1 VAAGIGAIAHG
12 TDIAG
17 SIRYP
22 AYACGVHGLRPT
34 PGRVAAWN
42 ASMPDRLM
50 DAALTA
56 VSGPLARSVADL
68 RLAMTAMARPDSA
81 DPLSVPVPFKDA
93 AFPPLPKR
101 AALCV
106 RPDGMATVP
115 EVEAA
120 LREAALALQER
131 GWTVV
136 ETPPPPLAE
145 AARLQWFLW
154 LAETRRAAAA
164 FAAEADPDATE
175 WLAQALR
182 HAPEPTLG
190 AYQDAFPART
200 ALMRAW
206 DGFLAKYPLLILPIS
221 AELPFPDHLDMA
233 GPDAFDRVVAAQ
245 VTQVGLPLLGLP
257 ALALATGRAGG
268 LPVGVQLVAPR
279 WRDAWLLDVAAAIE
293 REGVAAAADPVAQ
306 L

>member
-1 VAAGIGAIAHG
+1 
-12 TDIAG
+12 
-17 SIRYP
+17 
-22 AYACGVHGLRPT
+22 
-34 PGRVAAWN
+34 
-42 ASMPDRLM
+42 MPDRLM
-50 DAALTA
+50 DAAVTA

-68 RLAMTAMARPDSA
+68 RLAMAAMARPDLA
-81 DPLSVPVPFKDA
+81 DPLSVPVPLEDA

-106 RPDGMATVP
+106 RPDGLATVP

-120 LREAALALQER
+120 LRAAALALQER

-145 AARLQWFLW
+145 AARLQWVLW
-154 LAETRRAAAA
+154 LAETRRAAGA

-206 DGFLAKYPLLILPIS
+206 DGFLAKYPLVILPIS

-233 GPDAFDRVVAAQ
+233 GPEAFDRVVAAQ
-245 VTQVGLPLLGLP
+245 MTQIGLPLLGLP

-268 LPVGVQLVAPR
+268 VPVGVQLVAPR
-279 WRDAWLLDVAAAIE
+279 WRDAWLLDVAAGIE
-293 REGVAAAADPVAQ
+293 PEGVTSPADVVAWP
-306 L
+306 